1 MIKASKTII
10 SKSSYVKAEGTDIEL
25 LEDLTRIVNALID
38 KGGLT
43 EEMIDIAVQI
53 GKAMSKGNE
62 KETVEKIKTQI
73 LKEKLK
79 EKAYLIDVDLKELMK
94 QAKEMEEEANED

>member
-1 MIKASKTII
+1 MSILDEKLNPITEEALKKLGFEKQPWGSPDYYSVESSDIRKR
-10 SKSSYVKAEGTDIEL
+10 SYVKAEGTDDEL

-53 GKAMSKGNE
+53 GKAISKGNE
-62 KETVEKIKTQI
+62 EET
-73 LKEKLK
+73 
-79 EKAYLIDVDLKELMK
+79 
-94 QAKEMEEEANED
+94 NED